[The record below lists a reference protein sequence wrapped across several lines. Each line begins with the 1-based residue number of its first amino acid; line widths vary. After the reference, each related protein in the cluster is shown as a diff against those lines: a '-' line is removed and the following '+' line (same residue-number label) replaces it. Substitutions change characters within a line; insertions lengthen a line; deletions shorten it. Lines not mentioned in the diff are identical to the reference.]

1 MIFKQK
7 AAHSLGSLLSDSII
21 NVGYGF
27 AIFGSPTQHLSLHL
41 LFLKTKTIG
50 ALFHRGIALM
60 GAHLDLR
67 QRAVVF
73 ALAMMGTLADGTGN
87 GLVGIMTVH
96 AFILLYFGEA
106 SICRSKEFMQ
116 FEKSFLSAWS
126 LL

>member
-1 MIFKQK
+1 
-7 AAHSLGSLLSDSII
+7 
-21 NVGYGF
+21 
-27 AIFGSPTQHLSLHL
+27 
-41 LFLKTKTIG
+41 
-50 ALFHRGIALM
+50 M

-73 ALAMMGTLADGTGN
+73 TLAMMGTLADGTGN